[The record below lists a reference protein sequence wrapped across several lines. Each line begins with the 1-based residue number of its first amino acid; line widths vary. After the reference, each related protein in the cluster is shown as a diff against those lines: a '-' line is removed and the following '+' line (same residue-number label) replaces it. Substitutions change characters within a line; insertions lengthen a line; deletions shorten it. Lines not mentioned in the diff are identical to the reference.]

1 MPDAVETVC
10 RPVSTRRGAVE
21 GDRGTASVGCHCRRI
36 KHVLQFISRAHV
48 IDVVP
53 SRAVVVRCSDNCLG
67 ASASSTGHYKIDPAV
82 IINANLRV
90 LQRRVRG
97 SPGDR
102 AYIPRDPVILRHQH
116 SALAT
121 TAIVW
126 NENRSVRRNLDV
138 TMQAAASR
146 RCQNGWPK
154 RQSTIIAPGRLR
166 DIEHDQR
173 LRRIV
178 DGVGIDRAWRTC
190 RNRRMIRTAADR
202 FVVDA

>member
-1 MPDAVETVC
+1 MPDTIETVC
-10 RPVSTRRGAVE
+10 RPISACRRAVE
-21 GDRGTASVGCHCRRI
+21 GDRGTASVGCHCGRI
-36 KHVLQFISRAHV
+36 KHVLQFINRAHV
-48 IDVVP
+48 INVVP
-53 SRAVVVRCSDNCLG
+53 SRAVVVRCSDNCLR
-67 ASASSTGHYKIDPAV
+67 ASASGTGHYKIDPAV

-97 SPGDR
+97 SAGDR
-102 AYIPRDPVILRHQH
+102 AYVPRDPVIFRYQH

-138 TMQAAASR
+138 TMQSAAGR
-146 RCQNGWPK
+146 RCQDGWPK

-173 LRRIV
+173 LRRII
-178 DGVGIDRAWRTC
+178 DSVGINRAWRTC
-190 RNRRMIRTAADR
+190 RNRRVIRAAADR
-202 FVVDA
+202 FMVDT